1 MSTGAPLDGLRIL
14 DLTHVLAG
22 PYATGQ
28 LALMGAEVIRVE
40 RPGSVDFV
48 RRHGGDAAMQD
59 AGLGASFLSQNAGK
73 RSTVIDLKSDEG
85 RDLVL
90 RMAAKA
96 DVFVENFRPGVID
109 RLGLGYDAIRAVR
122 PDVIY
127 ASISGFG
134 PDGPMSDRPAYDHI
148 LQGLSGLM
156 AMTGTPESGPM
167 RVGFPIVD
175 YIAGQALVAAI
186 LGAIIQRD
194 KDPGQAQRLHV
205 SMLDAVVNLMGPYA
219 INWQATGKMRG
230 LEGNRAFSDSP
241 FSGRFD
247 TSDGQ
252 IVVTANTPAQSVR
265 LCAAIGREDLAEEA
279 DPEIVRLALDAIFAS
294 RTTGHWDAALAKA
307 EVPAGPVLGLDEL
320 LSDEPLSA
328 LLSWHDL
335 DVPELGRA
343 FRVPGLSFRAPWG
356 PDSLAPAPRFGRDT
370 RDVLAMLGLEDAE
383 IDRLSKAGIV
393 HTETEKEDQL

>member
-1 MSTGAPLDGLRIL
+1 MTGAPLEGLRIL

-28 LALMGAEVIRVE
+28 LALMGAEVTRVE
-40 RPGSVDFV
+40 RPGSLDFV
-48 RRHGGDAAMQD
+48 RRHGGDAEMRD

-73 RSTVIDLKSDEG
+73 RSIVIDLKTDEG

-90 RMAAKA
+90 RMAAQA

-109 RLGLGYDAIRAVR
+109 RLGLGYEAVRAVR

-134 PDGPMSDRPAYDHI
+134 PEGALSDRPAYDHI

-156 AMTGTPESGPM
+156 AMTGTSQSGPT

-175 YIAGQALVAAI
+175 YIAGQALIAAV
-186 LGAIIQRD
+186 LAAVIQRG
-194 KDPGQAQRLHV
+194 KAPGQAQRLQV

-219 INWQATGKMRG
+219 INWQATGAMRG
-230 LEGNRAFSDSP
+230 LEGNRAFSESP

-265 LCAAIGREDLAEEA
+265 LCAAIGREDLAGQSDAEA
-279 DPEIVRLALDAIFAS
+279 VRKALDAVFATQS
-294 RTTGHWDAALAKA
+294 TAHWDAALAEA
-307 EVPAGPVLGLDEL
+307 EVPAGPVLGLDDL
-320 LSDEPLSA
+320 LSDPELTA

-335 DVPELGRA
+335 KVPELDRV
-343 FRVPGLSFRAPWG
+343 FRVPGLSFSAPWG
-356 PDSLAPAPRFGRDT
+356 PERLAPAPTFGRDT
-370 RDVLAMLGLEDAE
+370 HGVLSDLGLDDAE
-383 IDRLSKAGIV
+383 IDRLSQAGIV

>member
-1 MSTGAPLDGLRIL
+1 MTGTPLEGLRIL

-48 RRHGGDAAMQD
+48 RRHGGDAVMQD

-90 RMAAKA
+90 RMAAQA

-109 RLGLGYDAIRAVR
+109 RLGLGYDAVRAVR

-134 PDGPMSDRPAYDHI
+134 PDGALSDRPAYDHI

-175 YIAGQALVAAI
+175 YIAGQALIAAV
-186 LGAIIQRD
+186 LAAIIQRG
-194 KDPGQAQRLHV
+194 KAPGQAQRLHV

-219 INWQATGKMRG
+219 VNWQATGNMRG

-247 TSDGQ
+247 TADGQ

-265 LCAAIGREDLAEEA
+265 LCAAIGRQDLVGETDNEA
-279 DPEIVRLALDAIFAS
+279 VRAVLDAVFAA
-294 RTTGHWDAALAKA
+294 RPTAHWDRALAQA
-307 EVPAGPVLGLDEL
+307 EVPAGPVLGLDDL
-320 LSDEPLSA
+320 LSDPALAA
-328 LLSWHDL
+328 LLSWQDL

-343 FRVPGLSFRAPWG
+343 FRVPGLSFSAPWA
-356 PDSLAPAPRFGRDT
+356 PRTLAHAPRFARDT
-370 RDVLAMLGLEDAE
+370 KSVLAAMGIEDTE
-383 IDRLSKAGIV
+383 IDRLSQAGII
-393 HTETEKEDQL
+393 HTETDKEDQI